1 MSSIFAYYFKILAG
15 IILKSRGISVIIE
28 KKRKQLRLKT
38 NSKENSNMKTSVSS
52 YSFGGYFGSLGY
64 LGIIDKAKEIGF
76 DGIEYTD
83 GGYMAEPDSAKKIKE
98 RCAELGLETVA
109 LAVGAN
115 FLASDLDGEIERL
128 KKMVDYAAEVGFK
141 MMRHAVAGGYGSDK
155 KHSRGYDNALPI
167 IAKGVREVTA
177 YAEQKGVRTM
187 TENHGYFSQDAAR
200 VEKLI
205 NTVAHDNFGALV
217 DMGNFMCADEDP
229 SLSVS
234 IMAPYAF
241 HVHAKDFKKYP
252 YGTVAPENAIT
263 TRACNKIV
271 ATAVGD
277 GDIPVKLCI
286 AILKRAGYDG
296 YVSVEFEGAEDCIT
310 AITRGKARLDEY
322 IKEA

>member
-1 MSSIFAYYFKILAG
+1 MIFQGEF
-15 IILKSRGISVIIE
+15 
-28 KKRKQLRLKT
+28 
-38 NSKENSNMKTSVSS
+38 NMKTSVSS

-83 GGYMAEPDSAKKIKE
+83 GAYMNEADSAKKIKE

-115 FLASDLDGEIERL
+115 FLASDLDGEIARL

-141 MMRHAVAGGYGSDK
+141 MMRHDVAGGYGPDK

-241 HVHAKDFKKYP
+241 HVHAKDFHFKSGMDVNP
-252 YGTVAPENAIT
+252 GAGWFQ
-263 TRACNKIV
+263 TRAGNYIRGAIIGHGEAKIYQSIQ
-271 ATAVGD
+271 TM
-277 GDIPVKLCI
+277 
-286 AILKRAGYDG
+286 KRAGYDG
-296 YVSVEFEGAEDCIT
+296 FITIEFEGMEDNLKGISLGLQNLKRF
-310 AITRGKARLDEY
+310 IG
-322 IKEA
+322 